1 MAKWDHKLKIMR
13 RYNLTARLYDMRYND
28 EQEAKYKASLETV
41 SLSTDDLVLDVGC
54 GTGLFFKHTAREV
67 KEVVGVDISRELL
80 FRAKVEAK
88 GLGNVHLVLADADNL
103 PFRGAIF
110 DVIFMFTVLQNVPKP
125 VETLKEV
132 RQVLGNGGSIVV
144 TGLKGAFS
152 LDVFKGFLHGA
163 NLRVV
168 SVRDDDVLKC
178 YVAFCLVT

>member
-1 MAKWDHKLKIMR
+1 VAKWDHKRKIMR

-41 SLSTDDLVLDVGC
+41 RLASGNLVLDVGC
-54 GTGLFFKHTAREV
+54 GTGAFFKHAAFGV

-80 FRAKVEAK
+80 FSAKVEAK
-88 GLGNVHLVLADADNL
+88 GLGNVHLVLADVDNL
-103 PFRGAIF
+103 PFRGAVF
-110 DVIFMFTVLQNVPKP
+110 DLVFMFTVLQNVPKP

-132 RQVLGNGGSIVV
+132 RQVLARGGSIVV

-163 NLRVV
+163 HLRVV
-168 SVRDDDVLKC
+168 SMRVDDGLKC
-178 YVAFCLVT
+178 YVAFCLAG